1 MPGIIV
7 GTDGSPHSRRALE
20 WAIREAGIRRAPLTV
35 VTVYQ
40 AIPDYWGT
48 ITSPGVHALAEEA
61 RKTAQ
66 EEADHLLDRADACS
80 CPLSVTVQAANGLPA
95 EELLRAADD
104 THADMIVVGARGAGG
119 FKKLLLGSVSTHLAH
134 HAHCPVVVIP
144 PEDRR

>member
-7 GTDGSPHSRRALE
+7 GTDGSAHSRRAVE
-20 WAIREAGIRRAPLTV
+20 WAIREAGIRRSPLTV

-40 AIPDYWGT
+40 AIPDYWGS

-66 EEADHLLDRADACS
+66 EETDGLLDRVGARS
-80 CPLSVTVQAANGLPA
+80 RPVSVTVQAANGLPA
-95 EELLRAADD
+95 EELLKAAHD
-104 THADMIVVGARGAGG
+104 TRADMIVVGARGSGG
-119 FKKLLLGSVSTHLAH
+119 FKKLLLGSVSTHVTH
-134 HAHCPVVVIP
+134 HAHCPVAVIP